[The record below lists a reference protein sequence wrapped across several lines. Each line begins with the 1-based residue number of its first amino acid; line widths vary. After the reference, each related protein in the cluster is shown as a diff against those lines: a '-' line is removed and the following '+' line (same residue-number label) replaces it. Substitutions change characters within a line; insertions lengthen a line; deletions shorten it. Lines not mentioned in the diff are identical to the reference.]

1 MRIDLDARVVNK
13 DGAAVGRLHE
23 VVFDRESRRV
33 AGFLVV
39 TEEVAPREVFVM
51 VGQVAQVEQDRLELA
66 LSDEE
71 VVALPDARQHLFVAP
86 GQDLDAEI
94 AAAESPTA
102 SPEVPD
108 PDERPRFSAIPG
120 IALTPNLFIPL
131 EVERTI
137 LDEGQI
143 ALGAGLRILT
153 AAGEEV
159 GQLGGV
165 VVNDEAQL
173 EGLVLAGGE
182 DQIIDFTLLDE
193 LDEDANELTLRND
206 E

>member
-13 DGAAVGRLHE
+13 DGAVVGRLHE

-94 AAAESPTA
+94 AAAASPTA

-165 VVNDEAQL
+165 VV
-173 EGLVLAGGE
+173 
-182 DQIIDFTLLDE
+182 
-193 LDEDANELTLRND
+193 
-206 E
+206 

>member
-13 DGAAVGRLHE
+13 DGATVGRLHE

-71 VVALPDARQHLFVAP
+71 IVALPDARQHLFVAP

-108 PDERPRFSAIPG
+108 PDERPRFSTIPG

-131 EVERTI
+131 EVQRTV
-137 LDEGQI
+137 LDEGEI
-143 ALGAGLRILT
+143 AFGAGLRILT
-153 AAGEEV
+153 AAGDEV

-165 VVNDEAQL
+165 VVNDETQL
-173 EGLVLAGGE
+173 EGLALAGGE

-193 LDEDANELTLRND
+193 LDEDANELTLRNA

>member
-23 VVFDRESRRV
+23 IVFDRESRRV

-39 TEEVAPREVFVM
+39 TEEVAPREVLVM
-51 VGQVAQVEQDRLELA
+51 VGQVAQVEQDRLDLT

-71 VVALPDARQHLFVAP
+71 VVALPDVRQHLFVAP
-86 GQDLDAEI
+86 DQDLEAEV
-94 AAAESPTA
+94 AAAESATA
-102 SPEVPD
+102 SPDVPD
-108 PDERPRFSAIPG
+108 PGERPRFSAIPG

-137 LDEGQI
+137 LGEGQV

-193 LDEDANELTLRND
+193 LDEDANELTLRNG